1 MTGGPSN
8 TRARR
13 AFVPRIHRV
22 GRSSSA
28 PPAHGGYANLP
39 RLARSRYKSYYVW
52 GVLMILF
59 SCAPIFG
66 PSLACTMSSVLP
78 NIHGEDNVWNHRK
91 AIAWTVA
98 GVIFVGQLVTYVT
111 TGWPQT
117 TSNGLIFETEEI
129 GPIKTLVLW
138 IGAWIVGT
146 AISWF
151 IILTGA
157 FLRPRPVEDPS
168 LELQHLR
175 GIGNALYRPRLSEER
190 TNHRPVDPDPPEHRQ
205 AEPDVPD
212 DTSFS
217 GRAPPPDYDTAV
229 RAPHPNAQP
238 PPEPVHSRMSWI

>member
-1 MTGGPSN
+1 MTGTHSSVSRLERSDRVGISAASAEALTIIASPSFPLSFCHHRVERIMTGGPSN

-98 GVIFVGQLVTYVT
+98 GV
-111 TGWPQT
+111 
-117 TSNGLIFETEEI
+117 
-129 GPIKTLVLW
+129 
-138 IGAWIVGT
+138 
-146 AISWF
+146 
-151 IILTGA
+151 
-157 FLRPRPVEDPS
+157 
-168 LELQHLR
+168 
-175 GIGNALYRPRLSEER
+175 
-190 TNHRPVDPDPPEHRQ
+190 
-205 AEPDVPD
+205 
-212 DTSFS
+212 
-217 GRAPPPDYDTAV
+217 
-229 RAPHPNAQP
+229 
-238 PPEPVHSRMSWI
+238 